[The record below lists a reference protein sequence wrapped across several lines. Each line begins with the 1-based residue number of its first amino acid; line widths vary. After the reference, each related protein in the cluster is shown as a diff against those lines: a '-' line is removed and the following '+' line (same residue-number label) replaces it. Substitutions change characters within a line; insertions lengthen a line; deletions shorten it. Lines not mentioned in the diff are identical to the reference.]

1 MALAPVRLLSHK
13 LVHHSLG
20 CVFKLKRSKRKRPV
34 ASRRRASCNPIAVL
48 GVRQPYMSGSFRDA
62 STPAETFVEAATE
75 EVKTQKRL
83 QKQQRK

>member
-1 MALAPVRLLSHK
+1 
-13 LVHHSLG
+13 
-20 CVFKLKRSKRKRPV
+20 
-34 ASRRRASCNPIAVL
+34 
-48 GVRQPYMSGSFRDA
+48 MSGSFRDA